1 MCDSFN
7 LLFNLLF
14 LKAST
19 IIYLDSLLRV
29 VFFFFLISVMIDS
42 ELVFSRIR
50 LVGSGSQV
58 KPLDMTSGVTGC
70 MYGCLDVFLCIY
82 LYRCGRG
89 EGLRPLL
96 LVSGAIVPSVI

>member
-1 MCDSFN
+1 
-7 LLFNLLF
+7 
-14 LKAST
+14 
-19 IIYLDSLLRV
+19 
-29 VFFFFLISVMIDS
+29 MIDS

-70 MYGCLDVFLCIY
+70 MYDCLDVFLYIY